1 MHDISVPSLKTMNFN
16 DFLSVK
22 MMLEE
27 GLLERDHAT
36 VNTTI
41 YYVTNQQIDNNFY

>member
-16 DFLSVK
+16 YFLSVK
-22 MMLEE
+22 MMLE